1 MDKFSL
7 DLQEE
12 KKNKELEK
20 LNNIVNDVYEMYND
34 QGLKTFVPM
43 LNKVGK
49 RIHNSINMSNQK
61 KEKQILNDTSFIH
74 LRDEVSYIPGY
85 QSLEILLKNAAIYY
99 SGDNKKNHNNDKER
113 VEKIKDLHICEKIL
127 TTEISKMEKENDNL
141 QMLENKKKKLEEIN
155 KKIKELNEI
164 NDIQKDLHKTA
175 LSALKMLS
183 KTELTI
189 DDNGEERKISSDSA
203 KKLFN
208 MIKNK
213 ISPKIAT
220 KNYDKK
226 NFESKSNTYIPPV
239 LQQNDKSTT
248 TIYKKK
254 EYIFEI
260 KKTIIE
266 ECTIENNTNNEYV
279 IPSLRNSTQSNKI
292 IKNNT
297 TAKIKFTEEYIPPH
311 MRFSVENDFP
321 EININETEVKKPVGV
336 WGKIPNSVKNAGN
349 VIELPKKVEYEKEIY
364 SQDDLYND
372 EEYSDYE
379 SDNDENYKK
388 TKQRERP
395 IYYHSGYKEKGENEW
410 LIVSNY

>member
-1 MDKFSL
+1 M
-7 DLQEE
+7 
-12 KKNKELEK
+12 
-20 LNNIVNDVYEMYND
+20 
-34 QGLKTFVPM
+34 
-43 LNKVGK
+43 
-49 RIHNSINMSNQK
+49 
-61 KEKQILNDTSFIH
+61 
-74 LRDEVSYIPGY
+74 
-85 QSLEILLKNAAIYY
+85 
-99 SGDNKKNHNNDKER
+99 
-113 VEKIKDLHICEKIL
+113 
-127 TTEISKMEKENDNL
+127 
-141 QMLENKKKKLEEIN
+141 
-155 KKIKELNEI
+155 
-164 NDIQKDLHKTA
+164 
-175 LSALKMLS
+175 
-183 KTELTI
+183 
-189 DDNGEERKISSDSA
+189 
-203 KKLFN
+203 
-208 MIKNK
+208 
-213 ISPKIAT
+213 
-220 KNYDKK
+220 
-226 NFESKSNTYIPPV
+226 
-239 LQQNDKSTT
+239 QQNDKSTT